1 MKTTM
6 KTMISLCLAGILGVT
21 CAAAQDAKPVKIGV
35 LEDMSGVY
43 ADITGPGSVAA
54 AELAVADFGPTVLGR
69 KIELVSADHQNKADV
84 GAGVARRWID
94 VDNIDMITG
103 IGNSSVALAVRNLTR
118 EAKKIDIVTS
128 AGVNDLTGKACSATG
143 FHWVYNTYSL
153 SKTVASASVRAG
165 GDTLYFVAA
174 DYAFGAALARDGAR
188 FAEEA
193 GGKVL
198 GTVRAPLNSADFSS
212 FILQAQSSKAKNIG
226 LALAG
231 NDLVNF
237 VRQASE
243 FNIVQQGQS
252 LSAMIMFVNDIHAIG
267 LKVAQGLYLAETF
280 YWDMNDDTRAF
291 AKRFYEKRK
300 AMPNGMQAGVY
311 SAVKHYLTAVK
322 AAGTTDS
329 AAVAAKIREIPVNDF
344 FSQNVRV
351 REDGRAMRNMHLFQV
366 KKPDASK
373 SDWDL
378 LTPVDTLKDG
388 AAFEPLAESGC
399 PLVAGAK

>member
-1 MKTTM
+1 MTTM
-6 KTMISLCLAGILGVT
+6 KTMISLCLAGLLGIAG
-21 CAAAQDAKPVKIGV
+21 AAAQDAKPVKIGV

-54 AELAVADFGPTVLGR
+54 AELAIADFGPTVLGR
-69 KIELVSADHQNKADV
+69 KIELLSADHQNKADV

-94 VDNIDMITG
+94 VENIDLITG

-118 EAKKIDIVTS
+118 EAKKVDIVTS
-128 AGVNDLTGKACSATG
+128 AGVNDLTGKACSPTG

-212 FILQAQSSKAKNIG
+212 FILQAQSSKAKNIT

-243 FNIVQQGQS
+243 FNVVQQGQS

-291 AKRFYEKRK
+291 AKRFFEKRK

-329 AAVAAKIREIPVNDF
+329 AAVAAKIRELPVNDF
-344 FSQNVRV
+344 FSENVKV

-373 SDWDL
+373 LDWDL
-378 LTPVDTLKDG
+378 LTRVDTLKDG
-388 AAFEPLAESGC
+388 AAFEPLSEGGC

>member
-1 MKTTM
+1 MTTM
-6 KTMISLCLAGILGVT
+6 KTMISLCLAGMLGIAG
-21 CAAAQDAKPVKIGV
+21 AAAQDTKPVKIGV

-54 AELAVADFGPTVLGR
+54 AELAIADFGPTVLGR
-69 KIELVSADHQNKADV
+69 KIELLSADHQNKADV

-94 VDNIDMITG
+94 VENIDLITG

-118 EAKKIDIVTS
+118 EAKKVDIVTS
-128 AGVNDLTGKACSATG
+128 AGVNDLTGKACSPTG

-212 FILQAQSSKAKNIG
+212 FILQAQSSKAKNIT

-243 FNIVQQGQS
+243 FNVVQQGQS

-291 AKRFYEKRK
+291 AKRFFEKRK

-329 AAVAAKIREIPVNDF
+329 AAVAAKIRELPVNDF
-344 FSQNVRV
+344 FSENVKV

-378 LTPVDTLKDG
+378 LTRVDTLKDG
-388 AAFEPLAESGC
+388 AAFEPLSEGGC

>member
-1 MKTTM
+1 M
-6 KTMISLCLAGILGVT
+6 KTMISLCLAGLLGIT

-54 AELAVADFGPTVLGR
+54 AELAIADFGPTVLGR
-69 KIELVSADHQNKADV
+69 KIELLSADHQNKADV
-84 GAGVARRWID
+84 GSGVARRWID
-94 VDNIDMITG
+94 VDNIDLITG

-128 AGVNDLTGKACSATG
+128 AGVNDLTGKACSPTG

-165 GDTLYFVAA
+165 GDTLFFVAA

-212 FILQAQSSKAKNIG
+212 FILQAQTSKAKNIT

-243 FNIVQQGQS
+243 FNVVQQGQS

-280 YWDMNDDTRAF
+280 YWDMNDDTRSF

-344 FSQNVRV
+344 FSENVRV

-378 LTPVDTLKDG
+378 LTRVDTLKDG
-388 AAFEPLAESGC
+388 AAFEPLSEGGC

>member
-1 MKTTM
+1 MTTM
-6 KTMISLCLAGILGVT
+6 KTMISLCLAGMLGIAG
-21 CAAAQDAKPVKIGV
+21 AAAQDAKPVKIGV

-54 AELAVADFGPTVLGR
+54 AELAIADFGPTVLGR
-69 KIELVSADHQNKADV
+69 KIELLSADHQNKADV

-94 VDNIDMITG
+94 VDNIDLITG

-118 EAKKIDIVTS
+118 EAKKVDIVTS
-128 AGVNDLTGKACSATG
+128 AGVNDLTGKACSPTG

-153 SKTVASASVRAG
+153 SKTVASASVKAG

-212 FILQAQSSKAKNIG
+212 FILQAQSSKAKNIT

-243 FNIVQQGQS
+243 FNVVQQGQS

-291 AKRFYEKRK
+291 AKRFFEKRK

-329 AAVAAKIREIPVNDF
+329 AAVAAKIRELPVNDF
-344 FSQNVRV
+344 FSENVKV
-351 REDGRAMRNMHLFQV
+351 REDGRAMRNMYLFQV

-378 LTPVDTLKDG
+378 LTRVDTLKDG
-388 AAFEPLAESGC
+388 AAFEPLSEGGC

>member
-6 KTMISLCLAGILGVT
+6 KTIISLCLVGILGVI
-21 CAAAQDAKPVKIGV
+21 CAWAQDAKLVKIGV

-54 AELAVADFGPTVLGR
+54 AELAIADFGPTVLGR
-69 KIELVSADHQNKADV
+69 KIELVSADHQNKADA

-94 VDNIDMITG
+94 VENIDLITG

-128 AGVNDLTGKACSATG
+128 AGVNDLTGKACSPTG

-212 FILQAQSSKAKNIG
+212 FILQAQSSKAKNIT

-243 FNIVQQGQS
+243 FNVVQQGQS

-280 YWDMNDDTRAF
+280 YWDLNDDTRAF
-291 AKRFYEKRK
+291 AKRFFEKRR

-344 FSQNVRV
+344 FSENVRV

-378 LTPVDTLKDG
+378 LTRVDTLKDG
-388 AAFEPLAESGC
+388 AAFEPLSEGGC

>member
-1 MKTTM
+1 M
-6 KTMISLCLAGILGVT
+6 KTMISLCLAGLLGATGAV
-21 CAAAQDAKPVKIGV
+21 AQDAKPVKIGV

-54 AELAVADFGPTVLGR
+54 AELAIADFGPTVLGR

-94 VDNIDMITG
+94 VDNIDLITG

-128 AGVNDLTGKACSATG
+128 AGVNDLTGKACSPTG

-153 SKTVASASVRAG
+153 AKTVASASVRAG

-198 GTVRAPLNSADFSS
+198 GTVRAPLNSPDFSS
-212 FILQAQSSKAKNIG
+212 FILQAQSSKAKNIT

-291 AKRFYEKRK
+291 AKRFFEKRK

-329 AAVAAKIREIPVNDF
+329 AIVAAKIREIPVNDF
-344 FSQNVRV
+344 FSENVRV

-378 LTPVDTLKDG
+378 LTRVDTLKDG
-388 AAFEPLAESGC
+388 AAFEPLSEGGC
-399 PLVAGAK
+399 PLLAGAK

>member
-1 MKTTM
+1 MTTI
-6 KTMISLCLAGILGVT
+6 KTMISLCVAGMLGIAG
-21 CAAAQDAKPVKIGV
+21 AAAQDAKPVKIGV
-35 LEDMSGVY
+35 LEDMPGVY

-54 AELAVADFGPTVLGR
+54 AERAIADFGPTVLGR
-69 KIELVSADHQNKADV
+69 KIELLSADHQNKADV

-94 VDNIDMITG
+94 VENIDLITG

-118 EAKKIDIVTS
+118 EAKKVDIVTS
-128 AGVNDLTGKACSATG
+128 AGVNDLTGKACSPTG

-212 FILQAQSSKAKNIG
+212 FILQAQSSKAKNIT

-243 FNIVQQGQS
+243 FNVVQQGQS

-291 AKRFYEKRK
+291 AKRFFEKRK

-329 AAVAAKIREIPVNDF
+329 AAVAAKIRELPVNDF
-344 FSQNVRV
+344 FSENVKV

-378 LTPVDTLKDG
+378 LTRVDTLKDG
-388 AAFEPLAESGC
+388 AAFEPLSEGGC
-399 PLVAGAK
+399 PLVSGAK